1 MGHES
6 RCLRILWRKCRFDR
20 DRSRENKHLPDPAAG
35 GIGEICMILTVD
47 IGNSNI
53 VLGAV
58 EGEQILFEAR
68 LRTDPTK
75 TSDEYCIDLKMILEV
90 YGVKPSDIEG
100 SIIASVVPQVLN
112 SIKTALKKL
121 TGKDALVV
129 GPGLKTGLNI
139 KIENPAQTGADLVV
153 GCVAALRQHKPPMI
167 VIDMGTATTMIALD
181 ETGAFIGGSIS
192 PGVKISM
199 DALTGRTAL
208 LPGLQL
214 DQPKKAIGRNTIDCM
229 RSGIMLGAACMLDGM
244 VQRMEEELGCKT
256 TVVVTGGIARFVIPM
271 CRTPM
276 IYDKDLLLKGLL
288 ALYRDN
294 TKH

>member
-1 MGHES
+1 
-6 RCLRILWRKCRFDR
+6 
-20 DRSRENKHLPDPAAG
+20 
-35 GIGEICMILTVD
+35 MILAVD

-53 VLGAV
+53 VIGGV
-58 EGEQILFEAR
+58 ENDQILFEAR
-68 LRTDPTK
+68 LRTDATK
-75 TSDEYCIDLKMILEV
+75 TSDEYCIDVKMILEV
-90 YGVKPSDIEG
+90 YEVSAKDVEG
-100 SIIASVVPQVLN
+100 SIISSVVPQVLN

-121 TGKDALVV
+121 CGVEPLVV

-153 GCVAALRQHKPPMI
+153 GCVAALREHKPPMI

-181 ETGAFIGGSIS
+181 QTGAFIGGCIA

-199 DALTGRTAL
+199 DALTNRTAL

-229 RSGIMLGAACMLDGM
+229 RSGIMMGSACMLDGM
-244 VQRMEEELGCKT
+244 VERMEEELGAKA
-256 TVVVTGGIARFVIPM
+256 TVVVTGGIAKFVVPM

-276 IYDKDLLLKGLL
+276 IYDKDLLLKGLVH
-288 ALYRDN
+288 LYKDN
-294 TKH
+294 TRR

>member
-1 MGHES
+1 
-6 RCLRILWRKCRFDR
+6 
-20 DRSRENKHLPDPAAG
+20 
-35 GIGEICMILTVD
+35 MILAVD

-53 VLGAV
+53 VIGGV
-58 EGEQILFEAR
+58 EGDEIRFEAR
-68 LRTDPTK
+68 LRTDATK

-90 YGVKPSDIEG
+90 YETRTKDLEG
-100 SIIASVVPQVLN
+100 AIIASVVPQVLN
-112 SIKTALKKL
+112 SVKTAIKKL

-181 ETGAFIGGSIS
+181 ETGAFIGGCIA
-192 PGVKISM
+192 PGVKISL

-214 DQPKKAIGRNTIDCM
+214 DTPKKAIGRNTIDCM
-229 RSGIMLGAACMLDGM
+229 RSGIMMGSACMLDGM
-244 VQRMEEELGCKT
+244 VQRMEEELGTKA
-256 TVVVTGGIARFVIPM
+256 TVVVTGGIAKFIVPM

-276 IYDKDLLLKGLL
+276 IYDKDLLIRGLV
-288 ALYRDN
+288 ALYREN
-294 TKH
+294 TRH